1 MCKKLPQKGSFCFY
15 YSLTLRTKNKI
26 MSEHRLVSG
35 FSKLDKEK
43 RIEKVAEWVE
53 NKEHFIKT
61 LHSTYNHDKET
72 QDLFDDFSENTIA
85 NYTLP
90 FGIAPNFVING
101 KYTSVPMVIEESSV
115 VAAASS
121 AAKFWAKNGGFHS
134 EVISM
139 IKTGQVHFMWY
150 AGKDKLLELVE
161 SLKELVLARTATI
174 TANMEKRGGG
184 VRSIDVYD
192 KTDELSN
199 YFQLNCSFDTR
210 DAMGANFINT
220 FLEEAASAMNE
231 LFAQQGF
238 LAGKDFEIIMS
249 ILSNYTPECIVH
261 TWVECNLDE
270 ARNFD
275 DTYSDSEFVHRFVKA
290 VEIATNDVFR
300 ATTHNKGIFNGI
312 DSVVLATGN
321 DFRAVEACGH
331 AYAAR
336 DGKYRSLS
344 YARLEGNIFTF
355 GIKVPLALGTVGGIT
370 GLHPLAKYAVEI
382 MGNPTSAELMQ
393 IASAVGLANNYSA
406 LKSLVTKG
414 IQKGHMRMH
423 LLNILNSLKA
433 TPKEKD
439 AALIRF
445 LEEGVSYSAVSEFI
459 NQLRKK

>member
-1 MCKKLPQKGSFCFY
+1 MAD
-15 YSLTLRTKNKI
+15 
-26 MSEHRLVSG
+26 HRLVSG

-43 RIEKVAEWVE
+43 RIEQVAEWVE
-53 NKEHFIKT
+53 NKEHFINT
-61 LHSTYNHDKET
+61 IHSTYNHNKET

-101 KYTSVPMVIEESSV
+101 RFFSVPMVIEESSV
-115 VAAASS
+115 VAAASA

-150 AGKDKLLELVE
+150 AGKEQLHGLF
-161 SLKELVLARTATI
+161 SQLKERIIARTATI

-184 VRSIDVYD
+184 VRNIDLFD
-192 KTDELSN
+192 KTDELEH
-199 YFQLNCSFDTR
+199 YFQLSCSFDTR

-220 FLEEAASAMNE
+220 YLEEAAAAMNE
-231 LFAQQGF
+231 LFAQCGF

-249 ILSNYTPECIVH
+249 ILSNYTPECLVH
-261 TWVECNLDE
+261 TWVECDLAE
-270 ARNFD
+270 SRHFD
-275 DTYSDSEFVHRFVKA
+275 DTYADSEFVHRFVKA

-344 YARLEGNIFTF
+344 YARLAGNVFTF
-355 GIKVPLALGTVGGIT
+355 GIKVPLSLGTVGGIT